1 MKKWMLFALIL
12 AALLSVCCL
21 ALADAYVVTSTQ
33 PNGYCY
39 LYDQPSSVNG
49 RNLGQYDNGAWI
61 EALDWNADTTYAYVS
76 TCDGQ
81 VGYMRKTSLSSVEQC
96 YDIAFVNSTNP
107 NGYCYLYDQPSSV
120 NGTNLG
126 QYNNGEGII
135 ILDWYADEN
144 YAKVYTAYDKTGY
157 IRKDCLSFNWE
168 DADENGIIDSE
179 GDPCTVGSTPKGY
192 CYLYDQPTSVGS
204 RNLGR
209 YNDGSVIYVLDFYAD
224 DTYAYVQTSDGS
236 TGYMRKAYLTK

>member
-1 MKKWMLFALIL
+1 MKKWMLFTLVL
-12 AALLSVCCL
+12 AALLSICCL

-39 LYDQPSSVNG
+39 LYDQPTSVG
-49 RNLGQYDNGAWI
+49 SRNLGRYDNGAWI
-61 EALDWNADTTYAYVS
+61 ESLDWNADTKYAYVS

-81 VGYMRKTSLSSVEQC
+81 VGYMNKNSLSSLEGC
-96 YDIAFVNSTNP
+96 YDLAFVNSTKP
-107 NGYCYLYDQPSSV
+107 NGYCYLYDRPSSV

-157 IRKDCLSFNWE
+157 IRKACLSFNWE
-168 DADENGIIDSE
+168 DAGE
-179 GDPCTVGSTPKGY
+179 GGMTDGEIYYVGGTPKGY
-192 CYLYDQPTSVGS
+192 CYLYDQPSSVSG

-209 YNDGSVIYVLDFYAD
+209 YNDGSAIEMLDYYAD
-224 DTYAYVQTSDGS
+224 QTYAYVRTSDGS
-236 TGYMRKAYLTK
+236 TGYMRKAYLTN